1 MIARI
6 RKSIEEKD
14 KGFTLI
20 ELLVVMIIIGI
31 LAAIA
36 IPVFLNQRKKAND
49 TAAVSDVSTLGKEV
63 ATYYVDAT
71 TVLAAGSF
79 TLNPYAIGSITNI
92 GKTSNNVT
100 SAALTY
106 PNGTSADV
114 TNAST
119 AWCVTIIY
127 SGWTISQWMTS
138 RRRWTH
144 CPPRPRHDASG
155 APRSAQPLRDLIEQ
169 SLGREETRPAAAGV
183 GTGPGALS

>member
-49 TAAVSDVSTLGKEV
+49 TAATSDVSTLGKEI

-71 TVLAAGSF
+71 T
-79 TLNPYAIGSITNI
+79 
-92 GKTSNNVT
+92 
-100 SAALTY
+100 ALTAAQVARSSATPARY
-106 PNGTSADV
+106 TVNGVDV
-114 TNAST
+114 GKASSNITAVTFVPGTTTTIQDAAST
-119 AWCVTIIY
+119 WCVDVPY
-127 SGWTISQWMTS
+127 SGGTQS
-138 RRRWTH
+138 R
-144 CPPRPRHDASG
+144 AKY
-155 APRSAQPLRDLIEQ
+155 SAQDGLVK
-169 SLGREETRPAAAGV
+169 GAAC
-183 GTGPGALS
+183 

>member
-49 TAAVSDVSTLGKEV
+49 TAAVSDVSTIGKEV

-71 TVLAAGSF
+71 TALANGDVAIAGGRY
-79 TLNPYAIGSITNI
+79 TIDYDGTANDI
-92 GKTSNNVT
+92 GKTSNGVT
-100 SAALTY
+100 AVTLVPGAADLTEQ
-106 PNGTSADV
+106 T
-114 TNAST
+114 
-119 AWCVTIIY
+119 WCVEVTY
-127 SGWTISQWMTS
+127 SGG
-138 RRRWTH
+138 TH
-144 CPPRPRHDASG
+144 TEVSY
-155 APRSAQPLRDLIEQ
+155 SAVNGLNK
-169 SLGREETRPAAAGV
+169 TAGC
-183 GTGPGALS
+183 A